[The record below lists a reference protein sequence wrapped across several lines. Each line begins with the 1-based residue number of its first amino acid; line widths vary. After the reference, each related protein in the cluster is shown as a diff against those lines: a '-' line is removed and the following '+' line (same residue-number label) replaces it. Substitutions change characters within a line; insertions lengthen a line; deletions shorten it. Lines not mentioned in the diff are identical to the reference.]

1 MNNSRNKI
9 VFASDFHLG
18 IDTDHTSKEREL
30 RIVDWLMSLRYEMKE
45 LFLVGDIFDYW
56 FEYKT
61 SIPKGFS
68 DFLSALK
75 ILRNDGV
82 KIHFFTGNH
91 DLWMFD
97 YFQDQFDI
105 AIYKYPIELKV
116 NDSLLLVGHGDGLGP
131 GDTFYKLLKR
141 IFTNKIAQWIFRW
154 IHPDLGIGM
163 ARKWSKSSR
172 LQKAG
177 SDEQF
182 LGEKEFLI
190 QYCRKREVEQHH
202 DLYIF
207 GHRHL
212 PLNVEIQ
219 GNSRYYNLGEWV
231 HQCTYGVFDG
241 KTFSLQTFED
251 NE

>member
-91 DLWMFD
+91 DMWMFR
-97 YFQDQFDI
+97 YFEEEYGIEVHREPKEFYFDD
-105 AIYKYPIELKV
+105 KTFF
-116 NDSLLLVGHGDGLGP
+116 VGHGDGLGP
-131 GDTFYKLLKR
+131 GDLSYKIVKKLFSSK
-141 IFTNKIAQWIFRW
+141 TAQWLFSIL
-154 IHPDLGIGM
+154 HPTLALGIM
-163 ARKWSKSSR
+163 KLISQRDAQKYSR
-172 LQKAG
+172 PDTFQA
-177 SDEQF
+177 EQ
-182 LGEKEFLI
+182 EWLI
-190 QYCRKREVEQHH
+190 QFARSHNSEAIRKINYFV
-202 DLYIF
+202 F

-212 PLNVEIQ
+212 MYQHELDERSTVV
-219 GNSRYYNLGEWV
+219 NLGDWIN
-231 HQCTYGVFDG
+231 FDSYAIWDG
-241 KTFSLQTFED
+241 ENLDLKSFKK
-251 NE
+251 